1 MDEELEQSDENQD
14 PVNGE
19 PGQSNGNQEQLI
31 EIYKL
36 QAQLADNISNRRIA
50 IHKFYLLLM
59 SGLVLIFPTFFKLPT
74 EIRSQVSIEFLMVG
88 MALLGIPLSI
98 VWFILINSNLRQ
110 SMIKYE
116 ALKRLEDKL
125 DYQFFKDE
133 WAFLKMYGKSKTY
146 WEISY
151 IEIFIPLLFF
161 LMFTLLLNGVSI
173 TYPDELYIRLLTYC
187 PSIIIGYFC
196 AVVLGSWQIDKELRG
211 DEGWTKRKMNRVSLT
226 IMLVFILIFLLF
238 RLGYREAV
246 NKGAETINKKP
257 AETNSEKPTETRS
270 EQTTTEKVI
279 LPDGKEQDGSE

>member
-1 MDEELEQSDENQD
+1 MDEELEQSDENQE
-14 PVNGE
+14 PVNEE

-36 QAQLADNISNRRIA
+36 QAQLADNISNRRIT

-59 SGLVLIFPTFFKLPT
+59 SGLALIFPTFFKLPT
-74 EIRSQVSIEFLMVG
+74 EIRSQVSIEFLIVG

-116 ALKRLEDKL
+116 ALKRLEDRL

-151 IEIFIPLLFF
+151 IEIFIPILFF
-161 LMFTLLLNGVSI
+161 LIFTSFLNTVSA
-173 TYPDELYIRLLTYC
+173 TYSDKIYFRLITYC
-187 PSIIIGYFC
+187 PSFIAGYFC
-196 AVVLGSWQIDKELRG
+196 AVVIGSRQIDKEIRG
-211 DEGWTKRKMNRVSLT
+211 IDGWTKGKMYWVST
-226 IMLVFILIFLLF
+226 AIILVFVLISSLF
-238 RLGYREAV
+238 RAVYRDAV

-257 AETNSEKPTETRS
+257 AETRSEKPTETRS